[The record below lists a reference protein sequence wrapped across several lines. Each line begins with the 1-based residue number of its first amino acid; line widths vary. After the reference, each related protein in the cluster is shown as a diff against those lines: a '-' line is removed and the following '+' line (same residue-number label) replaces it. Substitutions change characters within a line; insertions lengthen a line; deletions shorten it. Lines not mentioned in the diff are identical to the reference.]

1 MVNGEEKLVE
11 ELNQARKE
19 TAEKILKD
27 IYRYNGSLFGTCFHK
42 GHYVSDVRDLVK
54 DIAEEYKVE
63 IKE

>member
-1 MVNGEEKLVE
+1 MSDLIKAW
-11 ELNQARKE
+11 QKE
-19 TAEKILKD
+19 TAEEILKD

-54 DIAEEYKVE
+54 DIAEEYEVE